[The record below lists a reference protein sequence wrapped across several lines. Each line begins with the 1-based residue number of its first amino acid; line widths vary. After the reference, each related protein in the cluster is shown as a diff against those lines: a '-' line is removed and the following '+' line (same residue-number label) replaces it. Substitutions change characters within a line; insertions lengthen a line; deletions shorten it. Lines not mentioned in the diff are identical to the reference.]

1 MQPVPTTHAEKPL
14 KQPSALDIFSVCNHM
29 MLFLNNRKNIACPQ
43 LQISFDCGFME
54 QKKKIELQ
62 LVLVASKCLLNHL
75 LENFSYYLTKC
86 NFTLLQISSNLLFK
100 KQSVYKS
107 LCCCKRNILHDIHRC
122 T

>member
-54 QKKKIELQ
+54 QKKKLNYNQCQLQ
-62 LVLVASKCLLNHL
+62 VSA
-75 LENFSYYLTKC
+75 YLITYLKT
-86 NFTLLQISSNLLFK
+86 FLIT
-100 KQSVYKS
+100 
-107 LCCCKRNILHDIHRC
+107 
-122 T
+122 